1 MDTTKFYF
9 NGVPVVEICRSW
21 WSEDYGEEL
30 CDIGYQTISG
40 EPVPEADECC
50 YHWLSRQH

>member
-1 MDTTKFYF
+1 MDTKFYF

-21 WSEDYGEEL
+21 WSEDYEEEL
-30 CDIGYQTISG
+30 CDIGYQTVLG